1 VRNISKKETAK
12 EKIMNK
18 PIVIPSPD
26 KKRKAVLEYLG
37 TIQSGQE
44 YYSLAIDGIPLSLQ
58 NRVFG
63 RACLWSHDSRFLSV
77 QEWKETDP
85 VAGPKSYLL
94 LILDL
99 LTRRECIV
107 AEVEGIKSEINP
119 QEFMGDSLMYTVYHE
134 GQFGIIKNFESN
146 FQHLTGWQAL
156 K

>member
-1 VRNISKKETAK
+1 
-12 EKIMNK
+12 MNK

-26 KKRKAVLEYLG
+26 KKRKAVLSYLG
-37 TIQSGQE
+37 KTRSGRE

-63 RACLWSHDSRFLSV
+63 RVCLWSHDSRFLSV
-77 QEWKETDP
+77 QEWKENDP
-85 VAGPKSYLL
+85 VIGPKSYLL

-107 AEVEGIKSEINP
+107 SEVEGAKCEINP
-119 QEFMGDSLMYTVYHE
+119 QEFIGDSLMYTVFYE
-134 GQFGIIKNFESN
+134 GQFGITKNFESN
-146 FQHLTGWQAL
+146 FQYLAGWQAL

>member
-1 VRNISKKETAK
+1 
-12 EKIMNK
+12 MNK

-26 KKRKAVLEYLG
+26 KKRKAVLSYLG
-37 TIQSGQE
+37 TIQSGRE

-85 VAGPKSYLL
+85 VTEPKSYLL
-94 LILDL
+94 LIFDL
-99 LTRRECIV
+99 LTRRECVV
-107 AEVEGIKSEINP
+107 AEVEGTKSEINP
-119 QEFMGDSLMYTVYHE
+119 QEFIGDSLMYTVFYE
-134 GQFGIIKNFESN
+134 GQFGITKNFESN
-146 FQHLTGWQAL
+146 FQYLAGWQAL

>member
-1 VRNISKKETAK
+1 
-12 EKIMNK
+12 MDK

-26 KKRKAVLEYLG
+26 KKRKASLSHLG
-37 TIQSGQE
+37 TIQSGRE
-44 YYSLAIDGIPLSLQ
+44 FYSLTIDGIPISLQ

-63 RACLWSHDSRFLSV
+63 RDCLWSHDSRFLSV
-77 QEWKETDP
+77 QEWKEYDA
-85 VAGPKSYLL
+85 VAEPKSYLL

-107 AEVEGIKSEINP
+107 AEVDGSKSEIHP
-119 QEFMGDSLMYTVYHE
+119 QEFMGDSLMYTVFYE
-134 GQFGIIKNFESN
+134 GQFGITKNFESN

>member
-1 VRNISKKETAK
+1 
-12 EKIMNK
+12 MNK

-26 KKRKAVLEYLG
+26 KKRKAVLSHLG
-37 TIQSGQE
+37 AIQSGRE

-63 RACLWSHDSRFLSV
+63 RVCLWSLDSRFLSV
-77 QEWKETDP
+77 QEWKGHNGVSEP
-85 VAGPKSYLL
+85 RSYLL
-94 LILDL
+94 SILDL

-107 AEVEGIKSEINP
+107 AEVEGTKCEIIP
-119 QEFMGDSLMYTVYHE
+119 QEFIGDSLMYTVFYE
-134 GQFGIIKNFESN
+134 GQFGITKNFESN